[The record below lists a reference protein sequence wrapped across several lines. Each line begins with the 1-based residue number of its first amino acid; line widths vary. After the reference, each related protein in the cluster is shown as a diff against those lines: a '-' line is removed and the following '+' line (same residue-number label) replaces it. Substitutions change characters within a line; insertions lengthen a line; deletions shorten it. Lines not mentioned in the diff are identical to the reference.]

1 MGEETH
7 MKYDLQYTEIYE
19 DDKLKGI
26 AFCDT
31 DTDYIRFQVA
41 APTAERATWHV
52 VEVCR
57 GGEDPFEFVSLGY
70 TPTRRT
76 AFSLVRKAW
85 TAFALNDA
93 VRRHRE
99 GKQS

>member
-7 MKYDLQYTEIYE
+7 MSYDLQYTEIYE
-19 DDKLKGI
+19 NDELRGI
-26 AFCDT
+26 AFCDMG
-31 DTDYIRFQVA
+31 TDYIRFQIA
-41 APTAERATWHV
+41 APTDKRSTWHA

-76 AFSLVRKAW
+76 AMSLVRKAW
-85 TAFALNDA
+85 TAFILNDTA
-93 VRRHRE
+93 RRDNERRQ
-99 GKQS
+99 G